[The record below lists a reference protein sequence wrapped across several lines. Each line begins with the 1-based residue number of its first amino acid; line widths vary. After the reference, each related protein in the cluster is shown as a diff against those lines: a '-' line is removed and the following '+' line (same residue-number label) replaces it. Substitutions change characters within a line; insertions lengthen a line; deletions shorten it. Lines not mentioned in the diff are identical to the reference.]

1 MKKKILGVLNFL
13 VVYVLSIN
21 AQLTVNPNQSA
32 ANLAQQIIGAGV
44 TITNATLNCTNT
56 ANAIVNST
64 NTNLGITSG
73 IVLTTGRAQTSGS
86 LIGLNGLP
94 GVLANNNN
102 GLTAPDAN
110 LSSLTT
116 ATQFDVCALQF
127 NVVPAGDTLY
137 LRYLFSSEEYPT
149 FNCTQFNDVFG
160 IFVSGPGITGTTNFA
175 KVPGTNI
182 NVSINSINNG
192 VPAGNITNCSSLGA
206 GSPFTSLYV
215 NNLGSSISHNGF
227 TQPLIARIPVVAGS
241 TYLFK
246 AAIADVSDG
255 SGDSGFFIES
265 SSLFSQPLIS
275 LEPFS
280 SDNTNT
286 KPIFA
291 KEGCNPARVRVNRPP
306 NNSALNVSMTFSGNA
321 TLNNDFTMSTAN
333 TFTIPAGTTS
343 FDVNLNALVDNIIE
357 PNDSVKIKFTAVG
370 FGYSDSV
377 IIYIRDF
384 APNLKVFNN
393 SNDTTVCSGNAV
405 PLYVTGFTSP
415 YTFQWIS
422 PVTLQ
427 NDNTLNPILNHP
439 TVNNSVTRQI
449 TFRISHPGCSSRDSI
464 INVTIN
470 PVPTIFFNSGKNVSI
485 CKGDT
490 FQVNTSVLP
499 SNGAYL
505 YSWTP
510 NLRISN
516 TSATNPKM
524 FPIASQ
530 KYILNVTDPAG
541 CGAKDSVNISVSQ
554 IDSEILSIV
563 SDSTKCG
570 IPNGK
575 ITINVNNATPN
586 YLYSLNNGNQVSG
599 NVFSNLASGN
609 YSVSIRNGANCK
621 IDTIINIK
629 SGAPGPSVSL
639 VVLAT
644 TCGQNNGKIKANVT
658 GGKAPYNYSWSNN
671 VVNKDSII
679 NLTAGNYN
687 LTVSDA
693 NNCIITQSI
702 IVPASNGVNNIVNKS
717 NTACGLNN
725 GSINVAATNGLSPF
739 TFLWSNGS
747 TTSSLSNLTSG
758 RYFLTITD
766 ANNCIKKDTVFID
779 SSSNL
784 SFTKN
789 VIQTTCNNSNG
800 SISYNILKG
809 VNPISFSWSNG
820 TTLSSNTNL
829 SSGQY
834 IVTITDNAL
843 CSKIDTTIILPSSS
857 PSAQRIF
864 TNPKC
869 GLSNGK
875 IKLTNISGIAPL
887 SFLWSNGT
895 TLDSIQN
902 LSAGAYS
909 VTITDPNGCN
919 ASLSIP
925 LTMTSNPSINFNKV
939 NTTCGI
945 NNGAIFTS
953 ISNAI
958 NPITYNWSNGATSSS
973 INNLQSGTYILTI
986 TDSLGC
992 LKIDS
997 TIILPSNPFNVSYTV
1012 VQPLCKNNFG
1022 SISSNIVS
1030 GKSPFKF
1037 SWKDGSTL
1045 SNRLNISPNTY
1056 IVLAEDSNKCFKRD
1070 TFVINPPTNPVIS
1083 LSVKHA
1089 SCGLLVGSIKANV
1102 SLGKSPYTFLWS
1114 TGATTDSI
1122 SNLPHSQNYSLTVT
1136 DADGC
1141 IDSISAKILF
1151 APSPTFQ
1158 DSFRNVRCGLTDNG
1172 FIRIYN
1178 IVSPFSFSVNWNHGP
1193 NSPFVGMLPVGSYS
1207 VNITDTFGCQVSKTF
1222 NILDDGIHN
1231 VFLNQVRPTCNKPNG
1246 RITAVPSGGKPPYS
1260 ILWSNGKTTFVNDS
1274 IPHGIYTASV
1284 LDANNCLVSENLD
1297 LKNQTPIKVD
1307 FDSVPS
1313 RCDSN
1318 TGVLFANVSNGTPP
1332 FKYIWGN
1339 NDSLNFADS
1348 LSIGL
1353 HTLRVIDSNGCIFDT
1368 FSEINYIYDI
1378 TGTIDSFKLAT
1389 CGLNNGY
1396 LKFSI
1401 DTFVPPL
1408 VIRWNGLV
1416 DSSYVRSNLSSQNY
1430 TIFAEDS
1437 NKCRMVISQDL
1448 NGGPPII
1455 ISSSVTTPVHCNLND
1470 GTITIG
1476 LTGDSLDVYPP
1487 TFQWSNSK
1495 ITQNN
1500 NNLAIG
1506 NYSVTVTDRYNCI
1519 DTQSFSIINDIPS
1532 TINLDTIAST
1542 CSLNNGLVRLLFSD
1556 ENQIDSIFWNTNQF
1570 INLKTIPN
1578 AAPGIYRVRVNDIF
1592 GCNYL
1597 DTITLSAV
1605 PFPIIQINKTNSNCL
1620 NGIGKIKAN
1629 VVNGSPPY
1637 TFFWNNFTSN
1647 DSLVNLQSGNYSLT
1661 VTDSKGCQKDTTVS
1675 IIYNQPPLLNLS
1687 KIDDACQSNI
1697 GSVSTSVFNGTAPF
1711 SFLWN
1716 NGSVSSN
1723 LTNISSGFF
1732 SVTVTDINNCSETK
1746 SVNVTSTPKPIA
1758 NYTVSNATC
1767 NLNNGSILVALSGGK
1782 TPFNIS
1788 WSNLSTSLN
1797 QINLDSGTLI
1807 FNVIDS
1813 NLCQIKDTLKVTR
1826 QPSISLSLSKIDE
1839 NCSASNGS
1847 INTNINGGTLPIT
1860 FLWNNGS
1867 TSQNLTNIKA
1877 GLYSVSATDALGCSF
1892 SSSIVI
1898 NDSAGPNTSV
1908 INTPATCGQNNG
1920 SINVSVFNGNPPFQF
1935 FWNNVLSPN
1944 ASLQNINGGT
1954 FFFKVIDAK
1963 GCQKI
1968 DTIIRN
1974 SAGDMSLSFN
1984 SNPPNC
1990 GLNNG
1995 FVKVNPLNALPPI
2008 FYNWS
2013 SGSISDSIFNL
2024 VPGKYIVTATDATSC
2039 IRVDSITINRVNAP
2053 VINFQNTSAT
2063 CANADGKI
2071 KTTISGGLAP
2081 FTYLWSNAS
2090 NSDSLINVTAGNYTL
2105 TITDKLKCSVNSTV
2119 NLSTSGIT
2127 SINANIK
2134 QPSCEKPNG
2143 RIKVVPVGGTIPY
2156 SYQWNIVGNS
2166 DSIINLPPSSYNLTV
2181 TDANGCQFSSNYLLN
2196 NIPSP
2201 ILTASVSDASCGAN
2215 NGLIQTSITSGTSPF
2230 IYSWSHNN
2238 LLNNPLATSLGNG
2251 LYRVIVFDGNNCSD
2265 TMNLNVGRIPDIF
2278 VQDSIVKSTCGDPN
2292 GKIFLKTSGGQGAL
2306 SLGWSNGASTASIN
2320 NLNAGFYSV
2329 LVQDASGCSKFRNYE
2344 VLNIP
2349 KPFIQTVT
2357 SDVVCGVNNGSISAS
2372 VAPNT
2377 GTSPFSYTWSNGATG
2392 TNSIQNLSTGI
2403 YKVTVTDSLNCKDS
2417 TTVSIAQGVDPT
2429 LSLTKQDVV
2438 CTLPNGFIEVA
2449 TTRLLPPIT
2458 YLWNT
2463 NDTTIRIENL
2473 LPGTYSILVR
2483 DGRNCSLRDTI
2494 LINDQPAPIIKLNGT
2509 SSYCNRNTGR
2519 IETVD
2524 SLGKKPF
2531 TYLWSNGVI
2540 LKDNINISKGNYRVT
2555 ITDANGCIVRDSL
2568 NINDLPDNLKITNAK
2583 VNDLKCFGENTGS
2596 VEVTVS
2602 DGNLP
2607 YSYSVKDS
2615 LSQLSNILT
2624 NLFAQEYIIKVE
2636 DNLGCFR
2643 FDTVRLTQPTNR
2655 IVKTENKVNL
2665 RCFNEPEGLLE
2676 VSVTGGKSPYSFNWP
2691 SLGVSGPKVSN
2702 LAKGQ
2707 YQVRV
2712 VDANNCVTLYT
2723 DSVSQPEELFIV
2735 DSLIS
2740 NPKCTGDQNGKIEL
2754 SFNGGIAPY
2763 AFIWSD
2769 GSNSRINNAL
2779 PSGNHFVA
2787 VTDANGCLD
2796 TFRYRLVDPSPIGFL
2811 SIKTLDVPCPDENNG
2826 ELILEGKGG
2835 QGAPYQFS
2843 IDSGKTFS
2851 FTKFFRKL
2859 DSGKYIFA
2867 VRDSNGCTLFDSTI
2881 IRNAERIA
2889 ILANPKIDTIN
2900 LGESLEI
2907 SYDVIEGKAERINE
2921 QIWTSQEGLECNTCA
2936 KTIAQP
2942 YKSSQY
2948 IVEVTYNGNRC
2959 KTYDTIQLIV
2969 LNNNP
2974 FYIPNIFN
2982 PLNEKENI
2990 FKVYGLGIKYA
3001 YLSVFNRWGEKVFDT
3016 ENAIINGWDGT
3027 YKGSLVAPEV
3037 YYYKAQIFYLNGEI
3051 KTEKGDITL
3060 IR

>member
-1 MKKKILGVLNFL
+1 MKKKILGVLHFL
-13 VVYVLSIN
+13 FIYIIAVH
-21 AQLTVNPNQSA
+21 AQLTVNPNQTA
-32 ANLAQQIIGAGV
+32 TNLAQQIAGSGV
-44 TITNATLNCTNT
+44 TITNATLNCTNS

-86 LIGLNGLP
+86 IIGLNGLP

-160 IFVSGPGITGTTNFA
+160 IFVSGPGITGTPNFA

-215 NNLGSSISHNGF
+215 NNLGTSISHNGF

-265 SSLFSQPLIS
+265 SSLFSQPLLS
-275 LEPFS
+275 LEPLS
-280 SDNTNT
+280 TDNSNT

-291 KEGCNPARVRVNRPP
+291 KESCNPARIRVNRPP

-321 TLNNDFTMSTAN
+321 TLNNDFTMSTSN

-343 FDVNLNALVDNIIE
+343 FDVNLNALADNFVE

-370 FGYSDSV
+370 FGFTDSV
-377 IIYIRDF
+377 TIYIRDF

-393 SNDTTVCSGNAV
+393 SNDSTVCSGNAV
-405 PLYVTGFTSP
+405 PLYVTGFSSP

-427 NDNTLNPILNHP
+427 NDNTLNPTLNHP

-449 TFRISHPGCSSRDSI
+449 TFRISHPGCSPRDSI

-470 PVPTIFFNSGKNVSI
+470 PVPSIFFNSGKNVSI

-499 SNGAYL
+499 TNGAYI
-505 YSWTP
+505 YSWSP
-510 NLRISN
+510 NVRISS

-524 FPIASQ
+524 FPLSSQ
-530 KYILNVTDPAG
+530 KYILNVADPSG
-541 CGAKDSVNISVSQ
+541 CGAIDSINVSVSQ
-554 IDSEILSIV
+554 IENEILSIT
-563 SDSTKCG
+563 SDSTTCG

-575 ITINVNNATPN
+575 ITVNVNNATPN
-586 YLYSLNNGNQVSG
+586 YLFSLNNGNQVSG

-609 YSVSIRNGANCK
+609 YTISIRNGANCK
-621 IDTIINIK
+621 KDTTINIK

-639 VVLAT
+639 NVQAT
-644 TCGQNNGKIKANVT
+644 TCGLNNGKIKANVT
-658 GGKAPYNYSWSNN
+658 GGKAPYIYTWSNN
-671 VVNKDSII
+671 VTNIDSIP
-679 NLTAGNYN
+679 NLAAGNYN
-687 LTVSDA
+687 LTVNDA

-717 NTACGLNN
+717 NTTCGLNN

-739 TFLWSNGS
+739 NFLWSNGS
-747 TTSSLSNLTSG
+747 TSSSLTNLTSG
-758 RYFLTITD
+758 SYFLTITD

-800 SISYNILKG
+800 SISYNIIKG

-829 SSGQY
+829 ASGQY
-834 IVTITDNAL
+834 LVTITDNAL
-843 CSKIDTTIILPSSS
+843 CSKIDTTIILPSTS

-864 TNPKC
+864 INPKC
-869 GLSNGK
+869 GLSNGS
-875 IKLTNISGIAPL
+875 IKLTNITGSNPL
-887 SFLWSNGT
+887 TFLWSNGAT
-895 TLDSIQN
+895 SDSLQN

-925 LTMTSNPSINFNKV
+925 LTMISNPSINFNKV

-945 NNGAIFTS
+945 NNGAIFSS

-958 NPITYNWSNGATSSS
+958 NPILYNWSNGSTNSS
-973 INNLQSGTYILTI
+973 INNLQSGTYTLTV

-992 LKIDS
+992 QKVDS
-997 TIILPSNPFNVSYTV
+997 TIILSSNPFNVNYTL
-1012 VQPLCKNNFG
+1012 VQPTCGNNIG
-1022 SISSNIVS
+1022 SITSNVVS

-1037 SWKDGSTL
+1037 SWKDGSV
-1045 SNRLNISPNTY
+1045 SANRLNISPNTY

-1070 TFVINPPTNPVIS
+1070 TFVIISSSKPLIS
-1083 LSVKHA
+1083 LDVKHA
-1089 SCGLLVGSIKANV
+1089 SCGSLVGSIKANV
-1102 SLGKSPYTFLWS
+1102 GQGKSPYSYLWS

-1122 SNLPHSQNYSLTVT
+1122 SNLPHSQNFSLTVT

-1141 IDSISAKILF
+1141 VDSISATVLF
-1151 APSPTFQ
+1151 APIPTFL

-1193 NSPFVGMLPVGSYS
+1193 TSPFVGMLPVGSYT

-1222 NILDDGIHN
+1222 NIQDDGIHS
-1231 VFLNQVRPTCNKPNG
+1231 VVLNQTRPTCDK
-1246 RITAVPSGGKPPYS
+1246 
-1260 ILWSNGKTTFVNDS
+1260 SNGKLIATSTGGKSPYAVTWSNNKSTAINDS
-1274 IPHGIYTASV
+1274 IPHGFYTATV
-1284 LDANNCLVSENLD
+1284 IDANNCIVVENFD
-1297 LKNQTPIKVD
+1297 LKNQTPIRVD
-1307 FDSVPS
+1307 FDSIPS

-1318 TGVLFANVSNGTPP
+1318 TGVLFANVLNGTPP
-1332 FKYIWGN
+1332 FKYEWSN
-1339 NDSLNFADS
+1339 NDTLNFADS
-1348 LSIGL
+1348 LSVGI
-1353 HTLRVIDSNGCIFDT
+1353 HTLRIIDSNGCIFDT

-1378 TGTIDSFKLAT
+1378 TGTIDSFKRAA

-1396 LKFSI
+1396 IEFSV
-1401 DTFVPPL
+1401 DTFVAPIT
-1408 VIRWNGLV
+1408 IRWNGLL
-1416 DSSYVRSNLSSQNY
+1416 DSSYVRSNLQGQNY
-1430 TIFAEDS
+1430 TILLEDS
-1437 NKCRMVISQDL
+1437 NKCRMVIAQNVTGDI
-1448 NGGPPII
+1448 PVA
-1455 ISSSVTTPVHCNLND
+1455 ISSNVITPVHCNLND
-1470 GTITIG
+1470 GTIAIG
-1476 LTGDSLDVYPP
+1476 FTGDSLDVYPP
-1487 TFQWSNSK
+1487 TFQWSNGQT
-1495 ITQNN
+1495 TQNI
-1500 NNLAIG
+1500 NNLASG
-1506 NYSVTVTDRYNCI
+1506 NYFVTVTDRNNCT
-1519 DTQSFSIINDIPS
+1519 DTQSFSVINDLPSTIELDTIPS
-1532 TINLDTIAST
+1532 TCGS
-1542 CSLNNGLVRLLFSD
+1542 NNGTVQLLFSD
-1556 ENQIDSIFWNTNQF
+1556 GSQIDSVFWNTNQF
-1570 INLKTIPN
+1570 INFRTINN
-1578 AAPGIYRVRVNDIF
+1578 ASPGIYVVRVNDIF
-1592 GCNYL
+1592 GCNYF
-1597 DTITLSAV
+1597 DTITLRAV
-1605 PFPIIQINKTNSNCL
+1605 PFPIIQLNKTNSNCI
-1620 NGIGKIKAN
+1620 NGVGKIKAN
-1629 VVNGSPPY
+1629 VFNGTPPY
-1637 TFFWNNFTSN
+1637 TFFWNNFTNN
-1647 DSLVNLQSGNYSLT
+1647 DSLVNLQSGSYSLT
-1661 VTDSKGCQKDTTVS
+1661 VTDGKGCQKDTTVS

-1687 KIDDACQSNI
+1687 KIDDACQSNT

-1711 SFLWN
+1711 DFVWN
-1716 NGSVSSN
+1716 NGNTSTG
-1723 LTNISSGFF
+1723 LTNISSGAFT
-1732 SVTVTDINNCSETK
+1732 VTVTDVNNCSVSK
-1746 SVNVTSTPKPIA
+1746 SINVTTTPKP
-1758 NYTVSNATC
+1758 NAVYSITNASC
-1767 NLNNGSILVALSGGK
+1767 NLNNGAISVVLSGGK

-1813 NLCQIKDTLKVTR
+1813 NLCQIKDTLKVIR
-1826 QPSISLSLSKIDE
+1826 QPSIALSLSKIDE
-1839 NCSASNGS
+1839 NCSGSNGS
-1847 INTNINGGTLPIT
+1847 INTNIIGGTLPIT
-1860 FLWNNGS
+1860 FLWSNGS

-1877 GLYSVSATDALGCSF
+1877 GLYSITATDALGCSF
-1892 SSSIVI
+1892 SSSIII
-1898 NDSAGPNTSV
+1898 NDSAGPSTSV
-1908 INTPATCGQNNG
+1908 INTPASCGQNNG

-1935 FWNNVLSPN
+1935 FWNNVLSTN
-1944 ASLQNINGGT
+1944 SSLQNINGGT
-1954 FFFKVIDAK
+1954 FLFKVIDAK

-1984 SNPPNC
+1984 SIPPNC

-1995 FVKVNPLNALPPI
+1995 FVKVIPLNALPPI

-2053 VINFQNTSAT
+2053 VINFQNTPAS

-2071 KTTISGGLAP
+2071 KTTISGGQAP

-2090 NSDSLINVTAGNYTL
+2090 NLDSLVNVIAGNYTL
-2105 TITDKLKCSVNSTV
+2105 SITDNLNCSVNSTV
-2119 NLSTSGIT
+2119 NLATTGIT

-2143 RIKVVPVGGTIPY
+2143 RIQVVPVGGTLPY
-2156 SYQWNIVGNS
+2156 SYTWNVTGNT
-2166 DSIINLPPSSYNLTV
+2166 DSIINLPPSSYNLTI
-2181 TDANGCQFSSNYLLN
+2181 TDANGCQFSTNYQLN

-2201 ILTASVSDASCGAN
+2201 VLAATVSEASCGTN
-2215 NGLIQTSITSGTSPF
+2215 NGLIQTSITLGTSPF

-2251 LYRVIVFDGNNCSD
+2251 SYRVVVLDGNNCSD
-2265 TMNLNVGRIPDIF
+2265 TLDLNVGRIPDIL

-2292 GKIFLKTSGGQGAL
+2292 GKIFLKLSGGQGAL
-2306 SLGWSNGASTASIN
+2306 SIGWSNGATTSSVN
-2320 NLNAGFYSV
+2320 SLSAGFYSV
-2329 LVQDASGCSKFRNYE
+2329 FVQDASGCSKFRNYE

-2349 KPFIQTVT
+2349 KPFLQTVT

-2372 VAPNT
+2372 VASNT
-2377 GTSPFSYTWSNGATG
+2377 GTSPFNYTWSNGASG
-2392 TNSIQNLSTGI
+2392 TNAIQNLSTGI
-2403 YKVTVTDSLNCKDS
+2403 YKITVTDSLNCKDS

-2429 LSLTKQDVV
+2429 LTLTKQDVV
-2438 CTLPNGFIEVA
+2438 CTLPNGFIEVS
-2449 TTRLLPPIT
+2449 TTRLLPPIS

-2463 NDTTIRIENL
+2463 NDTTTRVENL

-2494 LINDQPAPIIKLNGT
+2494 VINDQPAPIIKLNGI

-2519 IETVD
+2519 IEMSD
-2524 SLGKKPF
+2524 SLGKKPY
-2531 TYLWSNGVI
+2531 TYIWNNGVT
-2540 LKDNINISKGNYRVT
+2540 LKDNLNISKGNYRVT
-2555 ITDANGCIVRDSL
+2555 VTDANGCIVRDSL
-2568 NINDLPDNLKITNAK
+2568 TINDLPDNLKITNTK

-2596 VEVTVS
+2596 VEVTAK

-2607 YSYSVKDS
+2607 YNYSVKDS

-2643 FDTVRLTQPTNR
+2643 FDTILLTQPTNR

-2665 RCFNEPEGLLE
+2665 RCFNEPEGSIE

-2691 SLGVSGPKVSN
+2691 TLGISGPKVSN
-2702 LAKGQ
+2702 LPKGL

-2723 DSVSQPEELFIV
+2723 DSLSQPEQLIIV
-2735 DSLIS
+2735 DSMVS
-2740 NPKCTGDQNGKIEL
+2740 NPKCTGDQNGKIDL
-2754 SFNGGIAPY
+2754 LFNGGVAPY
-2763 AFIWSD
+2763 SFLWSD
-2769 GSNSRINNAL
+2769 GSNSRINNTL
-2779 PSGNHFVA
+2779 PSGNHFIA
-2787 VTDANGCLD
+2787 ITDANGCLD
-2796 TFRYRLVDPSPIGFL
+2796 TFRYRLVDPSPIGFS
-2811 SIKTLDVPCPDENNG
+2811 SIQTVDVPCPDENNG

-2843 IDSGKTFS
+2843 IDGGKTFS
-2851 FTKFFRKL
+2851 FTKVFRKL
-2859 DSGKYIFA
+2859 DSGKFIFA

-2889 ILANPKIDTIN
+2889 ILATPKKDTIN
-2900 LGESLEI
+2900 LGESVEI
-2907 SYDVIEGKAERINE
+2907 SYDVIEGKSERINE
-2921 QIWTSQEGLECNTCA
+2921 QIWSSQEGLECNTCA

-2942 YKSSQY
+2942 YRSSQY
-2948 IVEVTYNGNRC
+2948 IVEVIYNGNRC
-2959 KTYDTIQLIV
+2959 KTSDTIQLVV

-2982 PLNEKENI
+2982 PLNEKESI
-2990 FKVYGLGIKYA
+2990 FKVYGLGVKYA
-3001 YLSVFNRWGEKVFDT
+3001 YLSVFNRWGEKVFET

-3027 YKGSLVAPEV
+3027 YKGVLAPSGV
-3037 YYYKAQIFYLNGEI
+3037 YYFKAELFYLNGEI
-3051 KTEKGDITL
+3051 KTQKGDITL

>member
-1 MKKKILGVLNFL
+1 MKKKYLGVLFFL
-13 VVYVLSIN
+13 VTMLFSVN
-21 AQLTVNPNQSA
+21 AQLTVNPNQTA
-32 ANLAQQIIGAGV
+32 TNLAQQIVGAGV
-44 TITNATLNCTNT
+44 TVSNASLNCSNT

-102 GLTAPDAN
+102 GLTASDVN
-110 LSSLTT
+110 LSTLTT

-127 NVVPAGDTLY
+127 NVVPAGDTMY

-160 IFVSGPGITGTTNFA
+160 IFVSGPGITGAPNFA

-215 NNLGSSISHNGF
+215 NNLGTSISHNGF
-227 TQPLIARIPVVAGS
+227 TQPLIARIPVIAGS
-241 TYLFK
+241 TYFFK

-291 KEGCNPARVRVNRPP
+291 KEGCNSARIRVNRPP
-306 NNSALNVSMTFSGNA
+306 NNSSLNVSMSYSGNA
-321 TLNNDFTMSTAN
+321 TLNNDFTMSTTN

-343 FDVNLNALVDNIIE
+343 FDVNLNAILDNFIE

-370 FGYSDSV
+370 FGYTDSV
-377 IIYIRDF
+377 TIYIRDF

-415 YTFQWIS
+415 YSFQWIS

-439 TVNNSVTRQI
+439 TVNNSITRQI
-449 TFRISHPGCSSRDSI
+449 IFRISYPGCSARDSI
-464 INVTIN
+464 LNVTIN
-470 PVPTIFFNSGKNVSI
+470 PVPSIFFNSGKNVSI

-499 SNGAYL
+499 SNGTYV
-505 YSWTP
+505 YSWSP
-510 NLRISN
+510 NVRISS
-516 TSATNPKM
+516 TTATNPKM
-524 FPIASQ
+524 FPISSQ
-530 KYILNVTDPAG
+530 KYFLNVTDPSG
-541 CGAKDSVNISVSQ
+541 CGAKDSVNIAVSQ
-554 IDSEILSIV
+554 IENEILSIV
-563 SDSTKCG
+563 SDSTTCG

-609 YSVSIRNGANCK
+609 YLISIKNGANCK
-621 IDTIINIK
+621 KDTIINIK

-639 VVLAT
+639 FVQAT
-644 TCGQNNGKIKANVT
+644 SCGLNNGKIKANVS
-658 GGKAPYNYSWSNN
+658 GGKTPYSFSWSNN
-671 VVNKDSII
+671 VINKDSII
-679 NLTAGNYN
+679 NLAAGNYN
-687 LTVSDA
+687 LTLTDA

-702 IVPASNGVNNIVNKS
+702 IVPASNGVNNIINKS
-717 NTACGLNN
+717 NTTCGLNN
-725 GSINVAATNGLSPF
+725 GSINVSATNGLAPF
-739 TFLWSNGS
+739 SFLWSNGS
-747 TTSSLSNLTSG
+747 TNSSLSNLSAG

-766 ANNCIKKDTVFID
+766 ANNCTKKDTVFID

-789 VIQTTCNNSNG
+789 VVNTTCNASNG
-800 SISYNILKG
+800 SITYNITKG

-820 TTLSSNTNL
+820 ITLSSNTNL

-834 IVTITDNAL
+834 VVTITDNAL
-843 CSKIDTTIILPSSS
+843 CSKIDTTFILPSSS
-857 PSAQRIF
+857 PTAQRISI
-864 TNPKC
+864 NPKC
-869 GLSNGK
+869 GLNNGK
-875 IKLTNISGIAPL
+875 IKLTNISGLAPL
-887 SFLWSNGT
+887 SFLWSNGAT
-895 TLDSIQN
+895 TDSIQN

-925 LTMTSNPSINFNKV
+925 LTMTSNPAITFNKI
-939 NTTCGI
+939 NTTCGL
-945 NNGAIFTS
+945 NNGIIFTS

-958 NPITYNWSNGATSSS
+958 TPITYNWSNGASSAS
-973 INNLQSGTYILTI
+973 INNLQSGNYILTI

-992 LKIDS
+992 QKIDS
-997 TIILPSNPFNVSYTV
+997 TQILSSNPFNVTYNI
-1012 VQPLCKNNFG
+1012 VQPLCGNNLG

-1037 SWKDGSTL
+1037 SWKDGST
-1045 SNRLNISPNTY
+1045 SANRLNISPNVY
-1056 IVLAEDSNKCFKRD
+1056 IVLAEDSNKCIKRD
-1070 TFVINPPTNPVIS
+1070 TFVINSSSKPVAS
-1083 LSVKHA
+1083 LNVNHA

-1102 SLGKSPYTFLWS
+1102 SQGKSPYSFLWS
-1114 TGATTDSI
+1114 TGATSDSI

-1141 IDSISAKILF
+1141 KDTIIAKILF
-1151 APSPTFQ
+1151 APIPTFQ
-1158 DSFRNVRCGLTDNG
+1158 DSFRNVRCGATSNG

-1178 IVSPFSFSVNWNHGP
+1178 IVSPFSTNINWDHGP
-1193 NSPFVGMLPVGSYS
+1193 TSSLVSLLTVGSYT
-1207 VNITDTFGCQVSKTF
+1207 VRIIDTFGCAVSKTF
-1222 NILDDGIHN
+1222 NIQNDGTPS
-1231 VFLNQVRPTCNKPNG
+1231 VLLTQVRPTCNKPNG
-1246 RITAVPSGGKPPYS
+1246 RITAVASGGKPPYT
-1260 ILWSNGKTTFVNDS
+1260 ILWNNGKTTFVNDS
-1274 IPHGIYTASV
+1274 IPHGFYTASV
-1284 LDANNCLVSENLD
+1284 FDANNCLVSENLE
-1297 LKNQTPIKVD
+1297 LKNQTPMKVD
-1307 FDSVPS
+1307 FDSIPS

-1318 TGVLFANVSNGTPP
+1318 TGVLFASVSNGTPP
-1332 FKYIWGN
+1332 FKYLWGN
-1339 NDSLNFADS
+1339 NDTLNFADS
-1348 LSIGL
+1348 LSVGL
-1353 HTLRVIDSNGCIFDT
+1353 HTLRVIDSNGCVFDT
-1368 FSEINYIYDI
+1368 FSEVNYIYDI
-1378 TGTIDSFKLAT
+1378 TGTIDSFKIAT
-1389 CGLNNGY
+1389 CGLNNGF
-1396 LKFSI
+1396 LKFSL

-1408 VIRWNGLV
+1408 IIRWNGII
-1416 DSSYVRSNLSSQNY
+1416 DSTYMRSNLVGQNY

-1437 NKCRMVISQDL
+1437 NKCRMVIAQDL
-1448 NGGPPII
+1448 TGNPKIVI
-1455 ISSSVTTPVHCNLND
+1455 NSSTTTPVHCNLND
-1470 GTITIG
+1470 GSITIG

-1487 TFQWSNSK
+1487 TFQWSNGK
-1495 ITQNN
+1495 ITPLNS
-1500 NNLAIG
+1500 NLAIG
-1506 NYSVTVTDRYNCI
+1506 NYSVTVTDRNNCI
-1519 DTQSFSIINDIPS
+1519 DTQSFTIINDIPS

-1542 CSLNNGLVRLLFSD
+1542 CGSNNGVVQLLFSD

-1570 INLKTIPN
+1570 INKKAISN
-1578 AAPGIYRVRVNDIF
+1578 AAPGTYIVRVNDKF
-1592 GCNYL
+1592 GCNYF
-1597 DTITLSAV
+1597 DTISLRAV
-1605 PFPIIQINKTNSNCL
+1605 PFPIIQINKTNSNCV

-1629 VVNGSPPY
+1629 IVNGSPPY
-1637 TFFWNNFTSN
+1637 TYFWNNFTSN

-1661 VTDSKGCQKDTTVS
+1661 VTDSKGCQKDTSVS
-1675 IIYNQPPLLNLS
+1675 ITFNPSPLLNLT

-1697 GSVSTSVFNGTAPF
+1697 GSVSTSVFNGTAPY
-1711 SFLWN
+1711 SYLWS
-1716 NGSVSSN
+1716 NGIISPN
-1723 LTNISSGFF
+1723 LTNISSGSY
-1732 SVTVTDINNCSETK
+1732 SVTVTDVNNCTVTK
-1746 SVNVTSTPKPIA
+1746 SAIVTSTPKPIS
-1758 NYTVSNATC
+1758 NYTITNASC
-1767 NLNNGSILVALSGGK
+1767 NLNNGSISVVLSGGK
-1782 TPFNIS
+1782 TPYNIS

-1797 QINLDSGTLI
+1797 QTNLDSGTLI
-1807 FNVIDS
+1807 FNLIDS

-1847 INTNINGGTLPIT
+1847 INSNINGGTLPIT

-1867 TSQNLTNIKA
+1867 TSQNLINIKA
-1877 GLYSVSATDALGCSF
+1877 GLYSVTATDALGCSF
-1892 SSSIVI
+1892 SSSIII
-1898 NDSAGPNTSV
+1898 NDSAGPSTSV
-1908 INTPATCGQNNG
+1908 INNPATCGQNNG
-1920 SINVSVFNGNPPFQF
+1920 SINVSVFNGNPPYQF
-1935 FWNNVLSPN
+1935 FWNNISSPN

-1974 SAGDMSLSFN
+1974 SAGDMSLIFN

-1995 FVKVNPLNALPPI
+1995 FVKVNPLNAIPPI

-2013 SGSISDSIFNL
+2013 SGSINDSIFNL

-2039 IRVDSITINRVNAP
+2039 VRIDSITINRVNAP
-2053 VINFQNTSAT
+2053 IINFQNTSAT
-2063 CANADGKI
+2063 CSNADGKI
-2071 KTTISGGLAP
+2071 KTTISGGQAP
-2081 FTYLWSNAS
+2081 FTYLWSNNS
-2090 NSDSLINVTAGNYTL
+2090 NSDSLVNVIAGNYTL

-2119 NLSTSGIT
+2119 NLSTTGIT

-2143 RIKVVPVGGTIPY
+2143 RIQVVPVGGTLPY
-2156 SYQWNIVGNS
+2156 SYQWNIPGNT
-2166 DSIINLPPSSYNLTV
+2166 DSIVNLLPSSFNLTV
-2181 TDANGCQFSSNYLLN
+2181 TDANGCQFSSNYVLTNL
-2196 NIPSP
+2196 PSP
-2201 ILTASVSDASCGAN
+2201 VLTASVADASCGLN
-2215 NGLIQTSITSGTSPF
+2215 NGIIQTSVTSGTSPF
-2230 IYSWSHNN
+2230 NYSWSHNN

-2251 LYRVIVFDGNNCSD
+2251 IYRVIIFDGNNCSD
-2265 TMNLNVGRIPDIF
+2265 TLNINVGRIPDILII
-2278 VQDSIVKSTCGDPN
+2278 DSIVKSTCGDPN
-2292 GKIFLKTSGGQGAL
+2292 GKIFLKISGGQGAL
-2306 SLGWSNGASTASIN
+2306 SLGWSNGASTSFVN
-2320 NLNAGFYSV
+2320 NLSAGFYSV
-2329 LVQDASGCSKFRNYE
+2329 FVQDASGCSKFRNYE

-2357 SDVVCGVNNGSISAS
+2357 SDVVCGVNNGSVTAS
-2372 VAPNT
+2372 VAANT
-2377 GTSPFSYTWSNGATG
+2377 GTSPFSFSWSNGVIG
-2392 TNSIQNLSTGI
+2392 TNSIQNLATGI
-2403 YKVTVTDSLNCKDS
+2403 YKVTVTDNLNCKDS
-2417 TTVSIAQGVDPT
+2417 TTVSISQGVDPT
-2429 LSLTKQDVV
+2429 LTLSKQDVV
-2438 CTLPNGFIEVA
+2438 CTLPNGFVEVN

-2463 NDTTIRIENL
+2463 NDTTTKVENL
-2473 LPGTYSILVR
+2473 LPGTYSVLVK

-2494 LINDQPAPIIKLNGT
+2494 VIKDQPAPIIKLNGT

-2519 IETVD
+2519 IETID

-2531 TYLWSNGVI
+2531 TYFWSNGVT
-2540 LKDNINISKGNYRVT
+2540 LKDNINISKGNYKLTV
-2555 ITDANGCIVRDSL
+2555 TDANGCIVKDSL
-2568 NINDLPDNLKITNAK
+2568 RINDLPDNLKITNTK
-2583 VNDLKCFGENTGS
+2583 INDLKCFGENTGS
-2596 VEVTVS
+2596 VEITANG
-2602 DGNLP
+2602 GNLP
-2607 YSYSVKDS
+2607 YNYSIKDS

-2643 FDTVRLTQPTNR
+2643 FDTVLLTQPTNR
-2655 IVKTENKVNL
+2655 IVKTENKIDL
-2665 RCFNEPEGLLE
+2665 KCFNEPEGSLE
-2676 VSVTGGKSPYSFNWP
+2676 VSVTGGKAPYAFSWP
-2691 SLGVSGPKVSN
+2691 SLGVSGPKISKVS
-2702 LAKGQ
+2702 KGV

-2712 VDANNCVTLYT
+2712 VDANNCITLYT
-2723 DSVSQPEELFIV
+2723 DSISQPDQLTIK
-2735 DSLIS
+2735 DSMIS
-2740 NPKCTGDQNGKIEL
+2740 NPKCTGDKNGKIDL
-2754 SFNGGIAPY
+2754 NFIGGIAPY
-2763 AFIWSD
+2763 DFVWND
-2769 GSNSRINNAL
+2769 GSNSRVNNNL

-2787 VTDANGCLD
+2787 VKDANGCLD
-2796 TFRYRLVDPSPIGFL
+2796 TFRYQLFDPSPIGFL
-2811 SIKTLDVPCPDENNG
+2811 SIKTIDVPCPDENNG

-2867 VRDSNGCTLFDSTI
+2867 VKDSNGCTLFDSTI

-2889 ILANPKIDTIN
+2889 ILASPKIDTIN
-2900 LGESLEI
+2900 LGESVEI

-2921 QIWTSQEGLECNTCA
+2921 QIWSSQEGLECNTCA

-2942 YKSSQY
+2942 YKSSNY

-2959 KTYDTIQLIV
+2959 KVYDTIQLIV

-3027 YKGSLVAPEV
+3027 YKGSLVNPDV

-3051 KTEKGDITL
+3051 KTYKGDITL